1 MMAPVFEKLSLKHTN
16 LIFVKVD
23 VDECAVSTRR
33 ALTLIASSQS
43 VLLPSQ
49 YHALLSE
56 KNNKTRLQ
64 VPEY

>member
-33 ALTLIASSQS
+33 GLSLIASAQS

-56 KNNKTRLQ
+56 KNNKTCLQ